1 MKKLTKKVWKSSVA
15 PRAMGSMAL
24 LWVSMTLPLGPWIGG
39 ARVKLETGICMVR
52 KTYGLIK
59 EASMSLVMR
68 TLKGMVPSMV
78 IV

>member
-1 MKKLTKKVWKSSVA
+1 
-15 PRAMGSMAL
+15 
-24 LWVSMTLPLGPWIGG
+24 MTLPLGPWIGG

-78 IV
+78 TV